1 MVDVISSDTQDR
13 MRQNEEGK
21 QPRPRFFIRRVLLV
35 ACRLSLVAIAWFIFE
50 VCFPHTTFSGTKQ
63 IEVPQGFGSRQIGAL
78 LRDEGVIQSKWAFV
92 VYATI
97 RNQASSLKPGTFEFS
112 ASLRLP
118 EILSTLVAG
127 GPYSNERVL
136 TIPEGWNLRDIG
148 LYLEKSGVGSA
159 EDFWRI
165 AGYPARVYGGR
176 NADPLPQD
184 FSGEFSF
191 LEEKPRTVGLE
202 GYLFPDT
209 YRVFRTATMEDVVQK
224 MVANFD
230 RRVDAG
236 IRSDILRQKKTLFQ
250 VLMIASLVEKEVTSG
265 KDRALVAGIL
275 WKRLE
280 LGIPLQV
287 DASLVYIRGHNDTAL
302 TNQDKMISSSYNT
315 YANKGYPIGPISNP
329 GLSAIKAAIYPAAS
343 SYLYYLTPKDGTVI
357 YSRTLEEHNKAKA
370 LYL

>member
-1 MVDVISSDTQDR
+1 M
-13 MRQNEEGK
+13 
-21 QPRPRFFIRRVLLV
+21 F
-35 ACRLSLVAIAWFIFE
+35 
-50 VCFPHTTFSGTKQ
+50 
-63 IEVPQGFGSRQIGAL
+63 
-78 LRDEGVIQSKWAFV
+78 
-92 VYATI
+92 
-97 RNQASSLKPGTFEFS
+97 
-112 ASLRLP
+112 
-118 EILSTLVAG
+118 
-127 GPYSNERVL
+127 
-136 TIPEGWNLRDIG
+136 
-148 LYLEKSGVGSA
+148 
-159 EDFWRI
+159 
-165 AGYPARVYGGR
+165 
-176 NADPLPQD
+176 
-184 FSGEFSF
+184 
-191 LEEKPRTVGLE
+191 RTV
-202 GYLFPDT
+202 
-209 YRVFRTATMEDVVQK
+209 TMEDVVQK